1 MTGLCCSRPSAI
13 VLYLLKFRCVKVHQ
27 TQTRPAPMVGLIILE
42 ADACS
47 IIVQLTRRMRPSIQN
62 YLKIF
67 FYAKFSASQVNALVQ
82 ALLKEFVSN

>member
-1 MTGLCCSRPSAI
+1 
-13 VLYLLKFRCVKVHQ
+13 
-27 TQTRPAPMVGLIILE
+27 MVGLIILE

-67 FYAKFSASQVNALVQ
+67 FYAKFSASQVNALFQ
-82 ALLKEFVSN
+82 ALLRMPWNWSRNAIKMISDLYHRAESEGVCLELACPGFKPV